1 MAGFVQ
7 IIDFTTSRYE
17 EGEKLVDEYRA
28 KMQGKSTFVR
38 AMTLRDRD
46 QPNHYLQVVE
56 FPSFEEAM
64 KNSEQPETA
73 ELAEALAALSDG
85 PQSFGNFDIVRTV
98 DG

>member
-28 KMQGKSTFVR
+28 KMQGKSTFSR
-38 AMTLRDRD
+38 GMTLRDRD
-46 QPNHYLQVVE
+46 RPNHYLQVVE

-64 KNSEQPETA
+64 KNSELPETA
-73 ELAEALAALSDG
+73 ELSEALAALTDG
-85 PQSFGNFDIVRTV
+85 PQQFGNFDIVRV
-98 DG
+98 MEG